1 MLLINYLLL
10 KVFIPSSN
18 GKTEEVI
25 SPMWHLNVNL
35 KINIFTLI
43 RRKMSLSKT
52 REKLLLRRHCLLTQ
66 RNVIECA
73 YCNLGIWWGDPCLF
87 FRKRDFFLK
96 DNMEL
101 TAKDAQLLLK
111 LFVYINKLYYAWGM
125 QLFIKNKLF
134 LYFYSYGRPR
144 NLFINICRK
153 INVCRRCLGYV
164 TC

>member
-1 MLLINYLLL
+1 MKI
-10 KVFIPSSN
+10 FISSSN
-18 GKTEEVI
+18 ARTEEVI

-96 DNMEL
+96 DNMGS
-101 TAKDAQLLLK
+101 TAKDAQLLLN

-125 QLFIKNKLF
+125 QLFIKNSSCTFILLRPAKKLI
-134 LYFYSYGRPR
+134 Y
-144 NLFINICRK
+144 
-153 INVCRRCLGYV
+153 
-164 TC
+164 

>member
-35 KINIFTLI
+35 KSII

-134 LYFYSYGRPR
+134 LYFYFLRPAKK
-144 NLFINICRK
+144 LI
-153 INVCRRCLGYV
+153 Y
-164 TC
+164 

>member
-1 MLLINYLLL
+1 MKI
-10 KVFIPSSN
+10 FISSSN
-18 GKTEEVI
+18 ARTEEVI

-96 DNMEL
+96 DHTEL
-101 TAKDAQLLLK
+101 TANDAQLLLN

-125 QLFIKNKLF
+125 QLFMKNKLF
-134 LYFYSYGRPR
+134 LYFYSLTASRETYLLTFAWKL
-144 NLFINICRK
+144 LF
-153 INVCRRCLGYV
+153 VGDV
-164 TC
+164 